1 MVEQRHNKE
10 IEVDLVDILYKII
23 SIRKILYK
31 AAGIGLLIGLI
42 VAFSIPKQYTVRVT
56 LSPEM
61 GNSKG
66 NSGLAGLASSFLGN
80 GAIVGEGPDALN
92 ASLSSDIVSSSI
104 TSSFFIG
111 VI

>member
-42 VAFSIPKQYTVRVT
+42 VAFSMCY
-56 LSPEM
+56 
-61 GNSKG
+61 
-66 NSGLAGLASSFLGN
+66 
-80 GAIVGEGPDALN
+80 
-92 ASLSSDIVSSSI
+92 SI
-104 TSSFFIG
+104 HMYI
-111 VI
+111 